1 LPESYLLLFFSLTFF
16 LHPCGVQPFEILREI
31 AVNIYRVLRVDSP
44 THYRFDIRIF
54 RSVKSNVNKPAPCS
68 TICHLARKCRNSGSN
83 ISRELH
89 YPPPQKEKRKGNAVA
104 FFFLHKTKMKSSQK
118 RQNLFNG
125 KVLIPPQNG

>member
-1 LPESYLLLFFSLTFF
+1 VDPW
-16 LHPCGVQPFEILREI
+16 QP
-31 AVNIYRVLRVDSP
+31 AY
-44 THYRFDIRIF
+44 
-54 RSVKSNVNKPAPCS
+54 
-68 TICHLARKCRNSGSN
+68 
-83 ISRELH
+83 H